1 MIFNE
6 ITAIWGVICFVIGY
20 LVGKLYKE
28 KPKDE

>member
-20 LVGKLYKE
+20 LVGKLKE